1 MHMRW
6 IAISSACLVL
16 TACGGSSPAP
26 AAPVESTAQGD
37 EQPVLA
43 EEESAP
49 EPAEEEVSREP
60 AAGPA
65 KLTVIA
71 KVAGQEAP
79 AKITVRDEQ
88 GNVLAEGK
96 TGEVLDVQSGVLSV
110 EATITDASALVDKPT
125 MVQEVSVEPGSEAKE
140 VLNFAYAKVRV
151 SVNIKGKVDKT
162 ATVTLSKDGATVVKL
177 VSGASEYVTISP
189 GRYEASVKSQRA
201 DISVPPLVIMEGA
214 TMDIPLNVN

>member
-6 IAISSACLVL
+6 TAISGACLVL
-16 TACGGSSPAP
+16 TACGGSNPAP

-37 EQPVLA
+37 EQPLLA

-49 EPAEEEVSREP
+49 EPEEEEVSQEP
-60 AAGPA
+60 AVGPA

-79 AKITVRDEQ
+79 AQVTVRDEQ
-88 GNVLAEGK
+88 GNVLAQGK
-96 TGEVLDVQSGVLSV
+96 AGQVLDVQSGLLSI
-110 EATITDASALVDKPT
+110 EASITDAAALVDKPT
-125 MVQEVSVEPGSEAKE
+125 MLQEVSVEPGGDAKE

-151 SVNIKGKVDKT
+151 SVNIKGKLDKT
-162 ATVTLSKDGATVVKL
+162 ATVTLSKDGSPVVKL
-177 VSGASEYVTISP
+177 ASGASEYVTISP

-201 DISVPPLVIMEGA
+201 DVSVPPLVIMEGA

>member
-6 IAISSACLVL
+6 MVISGACLVL

-26 AAPVESTAQGD
+26 AAPVESATEGS
-37 EQPVLA
+37 EQPVLP

-49 EPAEEEVSREP
+49 EPEEEVSQEP
-60 AAGPA
+60 AVGPA

-71 KVAGQEAP
+71 KVAGNEAP
-79 AKITVRDEQ
+79 AKITVRDQ
-88 GNVLAEGK
+88 RGNVLAEGK
-96 TGEVLDVQSGVLSV
+96 TGEVLDVHSGVLSI
-110 EATITDASALVDKPT
+110 EATITDGSALVDKPT

-140 VLNFAYAKVRV
+140 VLAFAYAKVRV

-162 ATVTLSKDGATVVKL
+162 ATVTLSKDGNPVVKL
-177 VSGASEYVTISP
+177 ESGASEYVPISP

-201 DISVPPLVIMEGA
+201 DVSVPALVIMEGA